1 MIWMPEKEIVRSYRQ
16 ADNKWEQITI
26 LAELN
31 NCGRD
36 KIIRILQRY
45 HEWVPECEE
54 ECKC

>member
-16 ADNKWEQITI
+16 SDNKCEQITI

-45 HEWVPECEE
+45 HEWIPECEE

>member
-1 MIWMPEKEIVRSYRQ
+1 MWMPDKEIVRSYKQ
-16 ADNKWEQITI
+16 ADNKWKQIGI

-45 HEWVPECEE
+45 NEWIPDTEE
-54 ECKC
+54 EE